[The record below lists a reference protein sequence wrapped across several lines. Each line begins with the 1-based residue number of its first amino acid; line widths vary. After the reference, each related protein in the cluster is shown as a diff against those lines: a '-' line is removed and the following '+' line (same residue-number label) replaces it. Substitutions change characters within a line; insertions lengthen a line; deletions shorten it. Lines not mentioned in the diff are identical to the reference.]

1 MYHFIHME
9 SASREGEEVCLF
21 CLKGSSQQEHFINK
35 KFDQTLTIKHN
46 FQHAIFMT
54 MPQN

>member
-1 MYHFIHME
+1 MYHFIQME
-9 SASREGEEVCLF
+9 SAFREGEEICLF
-21 CLKGSSQQEHFINK
+21 CLKQKQNINK